1 MNCGAASR
9 PGDTVSPKTASCPPR
24 RSAWLEPKW
33 GVKGG
38 TTVGAG
44 FGSLPFDKRTSEMP
58 SKPPR
63 VCGCGKRVPF
73 GKRCP
78 CQAKRDAERKAR
90 HNRFRPSSSAR
101 GYTGSWDRAKAEFL
115 RQHPFCR
122 RCGERAAVVDH
133 KTPHRG
139 NQDLFWDRSN
149 WQPLCTTCH
158 SSAKQREE
166 RRIIERN

>member
-1 MNCGAASR
+1 
-9 PGDTVSPKTASCPPR
+9 
-24 RSAWLEPKW
+24 
-33 GVKGG
+33 
-38 TTVGAG
+38 
-44 FGSLPFDKRTSEMP
+44 MP

-90 HNRFRPSSSAR
+90 HDQTRPSSSAR

-115 RQHPFCR
+115 REHPFCR

-166 RRIIERN
+166 RRAIKRT